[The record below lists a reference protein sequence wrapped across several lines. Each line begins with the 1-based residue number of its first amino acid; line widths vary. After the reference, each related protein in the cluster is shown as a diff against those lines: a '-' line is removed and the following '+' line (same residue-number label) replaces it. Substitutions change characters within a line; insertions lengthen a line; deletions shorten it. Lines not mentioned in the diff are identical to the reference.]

1 MAARILHRLRHALG
15 AEGAREERA
24 HDGGEA
30 EDCPESSELE
40 DDTEGLSTR
49 LSGTLSFAS
58 HEDEDGDE
66 DEDEEDGTGEEPGE
80 PTEPTGEAAGAED
93 GGRCRDAEPREWDA
107 AAKPPGGSLL
117 TRQLQE
123 LWRKSRS
130 SLAPQRLLFEVTSAS
145 VVSERSSKYVEEAAA
160 QLHGRDHRQA
170 QPSLRAV
177 PVPPALHRRDPP
189 LPRVPR
195 VLLSAGPAGRPA
207 PDLHR
212 HVPRGPGHL
221 GQRLPAAGAAGGLRL
236 RPLPPDTGRAG
247 RVPPGAGPAGRGAR
261 LLRAGAAAAGGPG
274 QPPAAGALPPGSR
287 PPGLEGGQGQAALG
301 GPAAGPAGGWAAPA
315 AAAQPEGVSDQ
326 GASRVRP
333 RPAPGS
339 GSVGAARRQ
348 HQGGSHGSEGEDGAR
363 RQSGVGTTHAWWL
376 GAGPAPLGAAPRKCI
391 SVSVPPALGAR
402 CPHHLPGGRLLPAGA
417 AQGRWGSAGTHR
429 QHVKRD
435 RKASGQELPVT
446 HNKKDF
452 IK

>member
-93 GGRCRDAEPREWDA
+93 GEWDA

>member
-15 AEGAREERA
+15 GEGGREERA
-24 HDGGEA
+24 RDGGEA

-58 HEDEDGDE
+58 HEDEE
-66 DEDEEDGTGEEPGE
+66 EEEEEEEDGGAGEEPGE
-80 PTEPTGEAAGAED
+80 LPEPTGEAAGAED
-93 GGRCRDAEPREWDA
+93 GEWDP

-170 QPSLRAV
+170 EPSLRAV

-195 VLLSAGPAGRPA
+195 VLLPAGPAGRPA

-236 RPLPPDTGRAG
+236 RPLPPDAGRAG
-247 RVPPGAGPAGRGAR
+247 RLPPGAGRARRGAQ

-274 QPPAAGALPPGSR
+274 QPPAAGALPPGPR
-287 PPGLEGGQGQAALG
+287 PPGLEGGQGQAAVG
-301 GPAAGPAGGWAAPA
+301 GPAAGPAGGRAAPA
-315 AAAQPEGVSDQ
+315 AAAQPEGVPDQ
-326 GASRVRP
+326 GASGVSAPAGTGLRVR
-333 RPAPGS
+333 RGQHGS
-339 GSVGAARRQ
+339 RTRAGAR
-348 HQGGSHGSEGEDGAR
+348 GSEGRDGAR
-363 RQSGVGTTHAWWL
+363 RQSGIGTTHARWL
-376 GAGPAPLGAAPRKCI
+376 GAGPAPLGAAPRKCTFC
-391 SVSVPPALGAR
+391 VSSSFGAG
-402 CPHHLPGGRLLPAGA
+402 CSLPACREPAAPLQGA
-417 AQGRWGSAGTHR
+417 S
-429 QHVKRD
+429 
-435 RKASGQELPVT
+435 
-446 HNKKDF
+446 
-452 IK
+452 